1 MVSGRAAGR
10 RPGKSGGRIRI
21 KHGLSDWA
29 LDVVVYA
36 AMLFIVV
43 IMTYPFLY
51 VIATSISDPSAV
63 TRGEV
68 TIIPKGFST
77 SAYRAILA
85 HKLLGSSYMN
95 TVIYAVTGTI
105 AVLTVTAMTAFPLS
119 LKKLRTASMFAK
131 MFVFTMFF
139 SGGMIPTFLIVKAV
153 GIMNTRFAIV
163 LPVVVSAWNVLVM
176 RSFFR
181 TIPESLHESAY
192 LDGANDFYVF
202 LRIVLPLSK
211 AVLATIGLF
220 AFVGYWNDFFAA
232 LLYLSDITKY
242 PLQMILRLILLSS
255 EITRT
260 EMESARELMNMSSQS
275 VKSAI
280 IVVAIFPIM
289 CIYPFIQKYF
299 VKGIMIGSV
308 KG

>member
-1 MVSGRAAGR
+1 MVSDGAVRR
-10 RPGKSGGRIRI
+10 RPNKTIKGGF
-21 KHGLSDWA
+21 SDHL
-29 LDVVVYA
+29 LDAVVYFV
-36 AMLFIVV
+36 MIFILIV
-43 IMTYPFLY
+43 MTYPFLY

-77 SAYRAILA
+77 GAYKAILS
-85 HKLLGSSYMN
+85 HGLLGSSYMN
-95 TVIYAVTGTI
+95 TVLYSVSGML
-105 AVLTVTAMTAFPLS
+105 AVLLFTSLTAYPLS
-119 LKKLRTASMFAK
+119 LGKLRTAGLISK
-131 MFVFTMFF
+131 LFVFTMFF

-153 GIMNTRFAIV
+153 GIMNTRFAVV
-163 LPVVVSAWNVLVM
+163 LPTVVSAWNVLVM

-181 TIPESLHESAY
+181 TIPDSLHESAY
-192 LDGANDFYVF
+192 LDGANDFVVYA
-202 LRIVLPLSK
+202 RIVMPLSK

-232 LLYLSDITKY
+232 LLYLSDIGKY

-260 EMESARELMNMSSQS
+260 ESESARELMNMSTQS

-289 CIYPFIQKYF
+289 CVYPFVQKYF